1 MKKSI
6 LIIIFI
12 GLLLSGKI
20 LSHEIKAEVMVNM
33 EQIPEEKR
41 VNVNAMQNDVEK
53 YLNNQKFT
61 DLKWEGA
68 PIPVDITIV
77 LSGGYN
83 NRYAAQLFIASK
95 RSIYG
100 TQGGTSVTLKLI
112 DKEWEFEYGMGAN
125 LSYNPMRFNEFSS
138 MLDYYMLMIIGF
150 ELDTYKELDGTRI
163 YDAAKQI
170 VQMGA
175 SAGATGFKTI
185 TKVGDYTKYNLVSEL
200 TDPRF
205 EPFRKLI
212 YGYYIDGLDVMNEDK
227 ELALET
233 IAYLIQEMAKF
244 KDKKLTNHS
253 ILVQTFFEAKYVE
266 LAELFKGYKKYPSVF
281 RDLRYIDPMN
291 SATYEEAE
299 RGK

>member
-6 LIIIFI
+6 FLIVIITF
-12 GLLLSGKI
+12 LYSGRI
-20 LSHEIKAEVMVNM
+20 LSQEIKAEVNVNM
-33 EQIPEEKR
+33 EQISEDKR
-41 VNVNAMQNDVEK
+41 VNVSAMQNDVER

-61 DLKWEGA
+61 DIKWEGD
-68 PIPVDITIV
+68 PIPIDVTIV

-83 NRYAAQLFIASK
+83 NKYAAQLFIASK
-95 RSIYG
+95 RAVYG

-138 MLDYYMLMIIGF
+138 LLDYYMLLIIGF
-150 ELDTYKELDGTRI
+150 ELDTYKELDGTRV

-205 EPFRKLI
+205 EEFRKLI
-212 YGYYIDGLDVMNEDK
+212 YGYYMDGLDLISEDR

-233 IAYLIQEMAKF
+233 IAYLIQEMANF

-253 ILVQTFFEAKYVE
+253 VLLQAFFEAKYVE
-266 LAELFKGYKKYPSVF
+266 LAELFKGYKKFPSVF
-281 RDLRYIDPMN
+281 RNLKYLDPMN
-291 SATYEEAE
+291 STVYEEAE